1 MNCYQRLKDLRNDKD
16 LSQQEIAIIL
26 GTTQE
31 QISKWEKGKQM
42 MGIDKYIKLSKFY
55 NVSLDYICGII
66 DIPRTLD
73 GKPYSVKNMT
83 QIITG
88 NNNNI
93 KIKNS

>member
-1 MNCYQRLKDLRNDKD
+1 MNYYQRLKDLRNDKD
-16 LSQQEIAIIL
+16 LSQKEIAIIL
-26 GTTQE
+26 ETTQE
-31 QISKWEKGKQM
+31 QISKWERGTQM

-55 NVSLDYICGII
+55 NVSLDYICGIT